1 MRWLI
6 GTLMLSVG
14 TLAMAAEWSAEQDA
28 RYQGLIQELRC
39 LVCQNQSIA
48 ESNAELA
55 QDLRKQVRQQMEQ
68 GRSDDEIRAYL
79 TDRYG
84 EFVLYRPP
92 ITAKTVALWVG
103 PFVLLL
109 VGIFIALRILR
120 RPRAAAATSAPDP
133 ERLAALLKQ
142 ERGK

>member
-120 RPRAAAATSAPDP
+120 RPRAAAATAAPDP